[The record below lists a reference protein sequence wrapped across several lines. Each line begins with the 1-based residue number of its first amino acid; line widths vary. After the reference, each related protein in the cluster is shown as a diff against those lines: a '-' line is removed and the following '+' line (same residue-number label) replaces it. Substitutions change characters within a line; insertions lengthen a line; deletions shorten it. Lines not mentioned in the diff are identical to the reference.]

1 MFSAKRGASCVRNK
15 IFSFGYRNDAPIRQ
29 RRKPAAAAA
38 REVIEREV
46 GAGWGRHQT
55 QQEGAAAAGQALQG
69 LTRGGRGRQQSAARE
84 VRKSAG
90 GTRLRAGQK
99 QARKGCGWM
108 WCGRG
113 TGCAGVGSEGG

>member
-69 LTRGGRGRQQSAARE
+69 REGPSAIGGM
-84 VRKSAG
+84 G
-90 GTRLRAGQK
+90 GSK
-99 QARKGCGWM
+99 K
-108 WCGRG
+108 CGRDTSTRYTQQENIIKRIITENHKLLYPG
-113 TGCAGVGSEGG
+113 Y

>member
-69 LTRGGRGRQQSAARE
+69 REGPSASGGEGGSKKCGWDAVEGGAKAEKEKMWMDAVREGGRARRSWE
-84 VRKSAG
+84 
-90 GTRLRAGQK
+90 
-99 QARKGCGWM
+99 
-108 WCGRG
+108 
-113 TGCAGVGSEGG
+113 

>member
-55 QQEGAAAAGQALQG
+55 QQVGAAAAGNARLG
-69 LTRGGRGRQQSAARE
+69 REAPSAIGGE
-84 VRKSAG
+84 G
-90 GTRLRAGQK
+90 GSK
-99 QARKGCGWM
+99 KCGWDAVEGWAEAGKERM
-108 WCGRG
+108 WMDVVR
-113 TGCAGVGSEGG
+113 EGNRVRRSWE